1 MAWNDVE
8 IDWDEDKNDRN
19 KRRRQISFEEAAT
32 VFDDP
37 LALISPDEAHSFGE
51 QRYHIVG
58 ESILGQILV
67 APTPSAEIQF
77 ASSAR
82 GFQPAENYEIM
93 KKEIKEID
101 FSKGMRNKFYGR
113 RLVIVGGKRGN
124 RQRNAT
130 GRLFHFVNNR
140 TKRFVEIRAANRKE
154 ARLAFLDQFALKRMP
169 AGFEIFEVEL
179 AA

>member
-19 KRRRQISFEEAAT
+19 KQKHYISFEEAAT
-32 VFDDP
+32 VFNDP
-37 LALISPDEAHSFGE
+37 LALISPDDAHSFSE
-51 QRYHIVG
+51 QRYHING
-58 ESILGQILV
+58 
-67 APTPSAEIQF
+67 
-77 ASSAR
+77 
-82 GFQPAENYEIM
+82 ENYEIM
-93 KKEIKEID
+93 KKATKEID

-113 RLVIVGGKRGN
+113 RLVIVGGKQAI
-124 RQRNAT
+124 RQQNTT
-130 GRLFHFVNNR
+130 GRLFHFVNKR
-140 TKRFVEIRAANRKE
+140 TKAFVEIRAANKKE